1 VPYIAGGA
9 TDVKESDGTMAT
21 AYAPEFMDSIHAATP
36 AVLEAAS
43 AHVENTRGPVMMIAG
58 EDDQVWASCTLAEFA
73 WIRLVSYGHTKS
85 YADDF
90 QCYPKAGHNVTA
102 FSVGLPTT
110 DGAYAVDQGMT
121 LALGGTPVGIAHA
134 ARDADDRVRAFL
146 AKNL

>member
-1 VPYIAGGA
+1 VPYVAGN
-9 TDVKESDGTMAT
+9 TKVVKEPDGTVAT
-21 AYAPEFMDSIHAATP
+21 AYAQEFLDSIHAATP
-36 AVLEAAS
+36 AVLDAAE

-110 DGAYAVDQGMT
+110 DAAYAVDQGT
-121 LALGGTPVGIAHA
+121 ALALGGTPVGIAHA
-134 ARDADDRVRAFL
+134 ARDADNRVRAFL